1 MDGRESSHRA
11 SAEQD
16 TALARYKDAL
26 CRACMAIDLVAVDPD
41 DAFALFDASV
51 DAALEALQE
60 AYWQEVLKR

>member
-1 MDGRESSHRA
+1 MDDSESNHRV

-41 DAFALFDASV
+41 DAFALFDTSV